1 MINPDLDSTGG
12 DQGQS
17 MKSKSIQSSD
27 NITLVRFPELTLEC
41 LGIGN
46 FELLNL

>member
-17 MKSKSIQSSD
+17 MKSKSIQSSV
-27 NITLVRFPELTLEC
+27 NMYYFGPIP
-41 LGIGN
+41 GIDVGMSWDWQ
-46 FELLNL
+46 FRVT